1 MDYLD
6 YIIEDMMERLE
17 YAAGSDDFYELSC
30 MIVEDMAGLEDDI
43 ERYVLLEP
51 TLRFIEEHPRL
62 DFGRP
67 GPLVHYVESFYGND
81 YEGLLVESVKRC
93 PTPHTLLMLLRII
106 NGEEEHKRMEWIE
119 LMQATALRDDI
130 DPEIANIARRY
141 LGCIDGRQG
150 AET

>member
-6 YIIEDMMERLE
+6 YIIEDM
-17 YAAGSDDFYELSC
+17 
-30 MIVEDMAGLEDDI
+30 I
-43 ERYVLLEP
+43 
-51 TLRFIEEHPRL
+51 
-62 DFGRP
+62 
-67 GPLVHYVESFYGND
+67 
-81 YEGLLVESVKRC
+81 K
-93 PTPHTLLMLLRII
+93 
-106 NGEEEHKRMEWIE
+106 IE